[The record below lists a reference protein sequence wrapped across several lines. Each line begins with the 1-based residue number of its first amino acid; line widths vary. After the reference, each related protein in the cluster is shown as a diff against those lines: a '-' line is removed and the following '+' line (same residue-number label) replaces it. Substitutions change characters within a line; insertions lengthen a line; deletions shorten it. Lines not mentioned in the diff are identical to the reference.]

1 MVLSSCTSVVFLAC
15 VNSIR
20 KGKRLKYLVNERKA
34 IVRIISS
41 AQKSANLEAI
51 EKVSCQKQYLFDL
64 LQDKAYRDRIKVIH
78 LVGHAD
84 DDHLAIESDRVEAS
98 IHRDELSK
106 LLALL
111 PHLQAVFLSGC
122 ATPGLVKSLIKR
134 DIPAVFV
141 TASSDKSTHAT
152 ELVKLFYK
160 TLAQGKS
167 FWQCLKTVQDAF
179 PVFQPRPLTYDLD
192 NDKFKC
198 KDLRGP
204 GKIPW
209 GMYYL
214 MDNLSILSQ
223 RMVATPLLSPM
234 TNPPIGL
241 KDRLKSTGKMVSF
254 AASAITLGLL
264 AVGVTWLLFR
274 GDGLNMW
281 LNF

>member
-1 MVLSSCTSVVFLAC
+1 MVLSSHTPVVFLAC

-41 AQKSANLEAI
+41 AQKTANLEAV
-51 EKVSCQKQYLFDL
+51 EKIACPNQYLFDL
-64 LQDKAYRDRIKVIH
+64 LQKEEIRDRVKIIH
-78 LVGHAD
+78 LVGHAE
-84 DDHLAIESDRVEAS
+84 DDHLRIESEKVEAT

-111 PHLQAVFLSGC
+111 PNLQAVFLSGC
-122 ATPGLVKSLIKR
+122 GTPGLIKSLIRR

-141 TASSDKSTHAT
+141 TESMDKSSHAT

-160 TLAQGKS
+160 SLTQGKS
-167 FWQCLKTVQDAF
+167 FWQCLKIVQDSF
-179 PVFQPRPLTYDLD
+179 SNFQPRPLTYDFE
-192 NDKFKC
+192 NDRFKC

-204 GKIPW
+204 GKTPW

-214 MDNLSILSQ
+214 MDNLSILSK
-223 RMVATPLLSPM
+223 RMVDKPVISPMATP
-234 TNPPIGL
+234 PISL

-254 AASAITLGLL
+254 AASVITLGLL

>member
-1 MVLSSCTSVVFLAC
+1 MVLSSRTSIVFLAC

-20 KGKRLKYLVNERKA
+20 KGKRLRYLVNERKA
-34 IVRIISS
+34 IVRILSS

-51 EKVSCQKQYLFDL
+51 EKMSSPNEYLFDL
-64 LQDKAYRDRIKVIH
+64 LQKDEYKDRIKVIH
-78 LVGHAD
+78 LVGHAE
-84 DDHLAIESDRVEAS
+84 DDHLLFESGRVEAS

-111 PHLQAVFLSGC
+111 PNLQAVFLSGC
-122 ATPGLVKSLIKR
+122 ATAGLVKSLIRR

-141 TASSDKSTHAT
+141 TESTDKSTHAT
-152 ELVKLFYK
+152 SLVKLFYK
-160 TLAQGKS
+160 SLAKGKS
-167 FWQCLKTVQDAF
+167 FWQCLKVVQDYHPNF
-179 PVFQPRPLTYDLD
+179 RPRPLTYDLE

-209 GMYYL
+209 GLYYL
-214 MDNLSILSQ
+214 TDNFPIISR
-223 RMVATPLLSPM
+223 RMVDTSALSPI
-234 TNPPIGL
+234 TTPPIGL
-241 KDRLKSTGKMVSF
+241 KARLKSTGRMVSF

-264 AVGVTWLLFR
+264 AMGATLLLFN
-274 GDGLNMW
+274 GDALNMW